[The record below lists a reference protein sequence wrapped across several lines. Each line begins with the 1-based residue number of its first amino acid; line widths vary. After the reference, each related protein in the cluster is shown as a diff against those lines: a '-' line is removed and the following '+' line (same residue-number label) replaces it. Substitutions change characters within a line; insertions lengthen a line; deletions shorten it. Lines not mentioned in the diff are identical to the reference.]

1 METTGIWYTYYLEF
15 PSMDVWYAYYLEF
28 PSMDVWYAYYLE
40 FPSSALLARILIA
53 LEFR

>member
-1 METTGIWYTYYLEF
+1 
-15 PSMDVWYAYYLEF
+15 MDVWYAYYLEF

-53 LEFR
+53 LAFR